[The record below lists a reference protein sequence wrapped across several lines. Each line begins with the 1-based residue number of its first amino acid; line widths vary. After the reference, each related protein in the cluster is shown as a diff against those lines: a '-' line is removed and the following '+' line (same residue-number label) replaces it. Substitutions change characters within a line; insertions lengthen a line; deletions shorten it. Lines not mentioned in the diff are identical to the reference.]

1 MKQNIVING
10 TMAGIA
16 VIGFYLLFYFFK
28 TDALFNIGV
37 YISSLLIYAFFMYRA
52 ARNTDTQDFKML
64 LRAAFSVFLIANV
77 FYYVFDFILYKKI
90 DLSLAEQQKEL
101 AITLF
106 QKNTPIEQQPT
117 MLKNIEEA
125 DIHTPYYLLKLWTR
139 GAIGGFGLAVLMAYL
154 VKRQF

>member
-28 TDALFNIGV
+28 TDGLFNIGV

-52 ARNTDTQDFKML
+52 ARNSTEQDFK
-64 LRAAFSVFLIANV
+64 VFLRTAFAVFLMANAL
-77 FYYVFDFILYKKI
+77 YYVFDFILFKKI
-90 DLSLAEQQKEL
+90 DLSLAERQKEI
-101 AITLF
+101 AVELF
-106 QKNTPIEQQPT
+106 KKNTAIEQLPET
-117 MLKNIEEA
+117 IKNIEES
-125 DIHTPYYLLKLWTR
+125 DIHTPYFLLKLWAR
-139 GAIGGFGLAVLMAYL
+139 GAIGGFGLAVLIAYL